1 MVWGASCTE
10 NACNATN
17 TCIIFSPCRWYA
29 KRFMNPSIVA
39 PYDYIFLWDQDL
51 GVETFDAEEYIKIVK
66 KHGLEISQPG
76 LDITRGVKYYNITVR
91 RNDTE
96 IHT

>member
-1 MVWGASCTE
+1 MGT
-10 NACNATN
+10 
-17 TCIIFSPCRWYA
+17 
-29 KRFMNPSIVA
+29 
-39 PYDYIFLWDQDL
+39 
-51 GVETFDAEEYIKIVK
+51 ETFDAEEYIKIVK

-76 LDITRGVKYYNITVR
+76 MDITRGVKTYDVNVR

>member
-1 MVWGASCTE
+1 MH
-10 NACNATN
+10 
-17 TCIIFSPCRWYA
+17 
-29 KRFMNPSIVA
+29 PSIVA

-76 LDITRGVKYYNITVR
+76 LGITSGVKNYNITVR

>member
-1 MVWGASCTE
+1 MH
-10 NACNATN
+10 
-17 TCIIFSPCRWYA
+17 
-29 KRFMNPSIVA
+29 PSVVA

-76 LDITRGVKYYNITVR
+76 LDITRGVKTYNITIR

-96 IHT
+96 MHT

>member
-1 MVWGASCTE
+1 MQPTAPESIRVY
-10 NACNATN
+10 
-17 TCIIFSPCRWYA
+17 CRWYA
-29 KRFMNPSIVA
+29 KRFMHTSIIA
-39 PYDYIFLWDQDL
+39 PYEYVFLWDQDL

-76 LDITRGVKYYNITVR
+76 LDIIRGVKNYDINVR
-91 RNDTE
+91 RNNTE

>member
-1 MVWGASCTE
+1 MH
-10 NACNATN
+10 
-17 TCIIFSPCRWYA
+17 
-29 KRFMNPSIVA
+29 PSIVA
-39 PYDYIFLWDQDL
+39 PYEYVFLWDHDL

-76 LDITRGVKYYNITVR
+76 LDIVRGVKSFDINVR

>member
-1 MVWGASCTE
+1 MRR
-10 NACNATN
+10 
-17 TCIIFSPCRWYA
+17 RWYA
-29 KRFMNPSIVA
+29 KRFLHPSIVA
-39 PYDYIFLWDQDL
+39 PYEYIFIWDQDL
-51 GVETFDAEEYIKIVK
+51 GCGTFDAEYIKIVR

-76 LDITRGVKYYNITVR
+76 MDITRGPKTYDINVR